1 MKRIQTLAVLMLAV
15 AGLVSCTQ
23 PGDQFVKSWK
33 TTDVDVET
41 VSGLPADTTN
51 DLPAESYLNF
61 YRGGRAVCYTRQGN
75 YRMFD
80 WEISADE
87 QTIYLKRQ
95 SMALPNLQL
104 KVHTVFPNYW
114 SAKLPGLDSIR
125 LFKYTTVFTH
135 DDHDLL
141 DPKHNSWRLKSD
153 HRLSD
158 AELKT
163 KVGQHIQ
170 YVADYFDVVI
180 KREQKYFEPRFLN
193 LPSRFYR
200 GAIGVPTFEGTK
212 PEWRRLFY
220 DDTEARKAL
229 RYYEDAFRSLRSL
242 PPEKDMVRGLR
253 RSFSKMAETFK
264 E

>member
-153 HRLSD
+153 HRLSHN
-158 AELKT
+158 ELQE
-163 KVGQHIQ
+163 KVRTHLQ
-170 YVADYFDVVI
+170 YAANYFELLGD
-180 KREQKYFEPRFLN
+180 REQRYFEPRFLN
-193 LPSRFYR
+193 LPFNFYN
-200 GAIGVPTFEGTK
+200 GAFGLQSFATTK
-212 PEWRRLFY
+212 PSWQALFY
-220 DDTEARKAL
+220 DSKEARDALEIYRKAT
-229 RYYEDAFRSLRSL
+229 
-242 PPEKDMVRGLR
+242 RGL
-253 RSFSKMAETFK
+253 SVEKKGKDLFEALHVATQQMAEHLK
-264 E
+264 